1 MDVNQQHRQIFLIL
15 CLFSCMKLFYSSNVV
30 INDRNCMTNNSVF
43 VNKSSPSINFSS
55 SISATLLRS
64 SCLIHIQYTDFQPI
78 LKYNATVKLIGNKTL
93 YGMIVVHVFAGH
105 PNLSKPV
112 ETFYAPN
119 KEWSG
124 HLPSSDMYIKFVSL
138 VKTEFTISISVKECL
153 KNCYEL
159 NMHSIIP
166 TTIVELPSQC
176 STTHCLDNYAV
187 SYVIR
192 ASSQLHIEPC
202 NLYFP
207 VTSNPTICITVSSY
221 CCGDANNC
229 HIATISVDHAVYFT
243 LDREILRPWCL
254 PWTISG
260 RTLTF
265 NWKNK
270 GVIEHTVCTVTIY
283 TNTSNHGK
291 CSLTTTTVSSN
302 SVGKEHNSVLIAT
315 VAVAVVAILV
325 LSTIIVGYFIIS
337 NRRQTAESGQIVNYF
352 HHQSSVQGRR
362 LVSRCRIVTP
372 PPYSIAV
379 RDSPLTNSNHTNN
392 NPAES
397 GYVSEV
403 SSTRS
408 DPSENIMRNNGNSNP
423 CLGAPPPYSVSS
435 YDNTTSEEI

>member
-1 MDVNQQHRQIFLIL
+1 M
-15 CLFSCMKLFYSSNVV
+15 FYSSNVV

-43 VNKSSPSINFSS
+43 VNKGSTSIDFSS
-55 SISATLLRS
+55 NISATLLRS
-64 SCLIHIQYTDFQPI
+64 SCLIHIQYTDFQPR

-93 YGMIVVHVFAGH
+93 YGMIVIHVFAGH

-112 ETFYAPN
+112 ETFYTLN

-138 VKTEFTISISVKECL
+138 VKTDFTISVSVKECL
-153 KNCYEL
+153 KYCYEL
-159 NMHSIIP
+159 NMPSIIP
-166 TTIVELPSQC
+166 TTIVELPRQC
-176 STTHCLDNYAV
+176 STTHCLDNHAV

-243 LDREILRPWCL
+243 LDREIFRPWCL

-260 RTLTF
+260 RTLRF
-265 NWKNK
+265 NWKNQ

-302 SVGKEHNSVLIAT
+302 GVGKENNSVLIAT
-315 VAVAVVAILV
+315 VSVAVVAIFV
-325 LSTIIVGYFIIS
+325 ISTIIVGYFMIS
-337 NRRQTAESGQIVNYF
+337 NRRQTAESGQVVNYF
-352 HHQSSVQGRR
+352 HHQSSVQ
-362 LVSRCRIVTP
+362 VMTP
-372 PPYSIAV
+372 PPYSIAI
-379 RDSPLTNSNHTNN
+379 RDSPLSNSNDTNN

-397 GYVSEV
+397 EYVSEV
-403 SSTRS
+403 SLTRS
-408 DPSENIMRNNGNSNP
+408 DPSENIIRNIDDLDP
-423 CLGAPPPYSVSS
+423 DIDFPPLYSVSS
-435 YDNTTSEEI
+435 NDNTT